1 MLLSRE
7 CDECD
12 ALWAAGSEKY
22 PDENEFEA
30 FLSAHGGFSNGATD
44 NEITSYTFEV
54 GPAHLE
60 QALDMFAQFF
70 ISPLMKADAMERE
83 LSAIESEFN
92 QATQSDRVRT
102 QVRSSD
108 PIATIDFASYSHV
121 TIMTAASAVRCLATA
136 SPVPP
141 IRLGEQEELA

>member
-1 MLLSRE
+1 MRLIDTHAPRWITWS
-7 CDECD
+7 
-12 ALWAAGSEKY
+12 LWVVGSEKY
-22 PDENEFEA
+22 PDENEFES

-54 GPAHLE
+54 GPAYLE

-92 QATQSDRVRT
+92 QATQSDRIRI
-102 QVRSSD
+102 QV
-108 PIATIDFASYSHV
+108 H
-121 TIMTAASAVRCLATA
+121 
-136 SPVPP
+136 
-141 IRLGEQEELA
+141 